1 MDMKISEF
9 RRHSR
14 RFVAVLRALIRRSAA
29 SATDK
34 RDYADRLECRVGAL
48 ARVQEMIL
56 RTPAEGV
63 DLHELILDELLAQVI
78 PQARCRISGPNTQ
91 IAADAAL
98 PLALVL
104 HELAVNSIIHGAMQ
118 DAAGRLEVSWQH
130 IHVAGKRLL
139 RLTWL
144 ESGSVAMQSPS
155 QSKGFGFELIERS
168 LPYELDARTS
178 VDWLP
183 SGLRVEIEI
192 PTLPSLQRWA
202 AAPAV
207 SS

>member
-1 MDMKISEF
+1 MDMKVSEF

-14 RFVAVLRALIRRSAA
+14 RFIAVLRALIRRSAE

-56 RTPAEGV
+56 RNAEGV
-63 DLHELILDELLAQVI
+63 DLQELILDELLAQVI

-130 IHVAGKRLL
+130 IDVAGKRLL

-144 ESGSVAMQSPS
+144 ESGSAAMQAPS
-155 QSKGFGFELIERS
+155 AKGFGFELIERS
-168 LPYELDARTS
+168 LPYELDARSS

-192 PTLPSLQRWA
+192 PAQSSVQRWA
-202 AAPAV
+202 AVPAFP
-207 SS
+207 S

>member
-130 IHVAGKRLL
+130 IDVAGKRLL

-144 ESGSVAMQSPS
+144 ESGSAAMQAPS
-155 QSKGFGFELIERS
+155 AKGFGFELIERS

-192 PTLPSLQRWA
+192 PTLPSVQRWA
-202 AAPAV
+202 AVAAFP
-207 SS
+207 S

>member
-1 MDMKISEF
+1 MDMKVSEF
-9 RRHSR
+9 RWHSR
-14 RFVAVLRALIRRSAA
+14 RFIAVLRALIRRSAE

-56 RTPAEGV
+56 RNPAGGV
-63 DLHELILDELLAQVI
+63 DLHELLLEELLAQLI
-78 PQARCRISGPNTQ
+78 PEARCRISGPNTQ
-91 IAADAAL
+91 IAAEAAL

-104 HELAVNSIIHGAMQ
+104 HELAVNSILHGAMQ
-118 DAAGRLEVSWQH
+118 NPAGRLEVSWQH
-130 IHVAGKRLL
+130 VEVGEKRLL

-144 ESGSVAMQSPS
+144 ESGPIAMQARSPG
-155 QSKGFGFELIERS
+155 KGFGFELIERS

-192 PTLPSLQRWA
+192 PTLSSAHRWTA
-202 AAPAV
+202 VPA
-207 SS
+207 SPT